1 MTSTDKS
8 NGDIVPPGDMM
19 ERLSLNERGK
29 GGFGTGLDGVDV
41 EDEDDGEI
49 EASPSLE
56 VQIPQARD
64 ASEAVAGVNPALAS
78 VGRTSKGV
86 SEAGQAPRSYQAR
99 TSNTKMDRLA
109 SRNKGPSLPS
119 RTTDDAT
126 PRAEGAYVDEEDEE
140 SSDMSAS
147 DEDGSWISWF
157 CSLRGNE
164 FFCEVEEDY
173 IQVRFYPSTF
183 HGNVAYCTLSL
194 TSNISSLE
202 G

>member
-1 MTSTDKS
+1 
-8 NGDIVPPGDMM
+8 M
-19 ERLSLNERGK
+19 ERLTLNEAGK
-29 GGFGTGLDGVDV
+29 GGFGTELDGFDV

-64 ASEAVAGVNPALAS
+64 ASIAVADVNPALAS
-78 VGRTSKGV
+78 FGRTNKGV
-86 SEAGQAPRSYQAR
+86 SEGGQAPRAYQGR

-109 SRNKGPSLPS
+109 SRTKGPSLPS
-119 RTTDDAT
+119 RTTDDAA
-126 PRAEGAYVDEEDEE
+126 PGAEGAYVEEEDEE

-173 IQVRFYPSTF
+173 IQVRLYP
-183 HGNVAYCTLSL
+183 
-194 TSNISSLE
+194 
-202 G
+202 